1 MTLVVQ
7 WWFFVPFS
15 KRGRVLHPLPVNHP
29 QCPFIQMTDTK
40 SHIPILLQYCG
51 SYSYVRHDPYLPSIP
66 AALQTLGRVE
76 YATIHVVAPPD
87 DSCRR
92 TSRIVTPLILTL
104 FSQRLL
110 DVQKFDSGRFHL
122 SSLGSCPD
130 TQVMTLASS
139 PPSSR
144 CLPFRVCQTLR
155 FLSSQFCRTQRS
167 VFRQQFHPCSCT
179 RIMTLAS
186 SPPSIRCSPF
196 GTRVSSISFP
206 ST

>member
-51 SYSYVRHDPYLPSIP
+51 SYSYVRHDPFLPSIP

-87 DSCRR
+87 
-92 TSRIVTPLILTL
+92 SRIVTPLSLTL
-104 FSQRLL
+104 F
-110 DVQKFDSGRFHL
+110 L
-122 SSLGSCPD
+122 SAFWMFKNLTLSVSTSLP
-130 TQVMTLASS
+130 TI
-139 PPSSR
+139 
-144 CLPFRVCQTLR
+144 
-155 FLSSQFCRTQRS
+155 
-167 VFRQQFHPCSCT
+167 T
-179 RIMTLAS
+179 RILPGHTSHVPCLLSTLIS
-186 SPPSIRCSPF
+186 LPPL
-196 GTRVSSISFP
+196 
-206 ST
+206 